1 MMDLNELIGMKLE
14 ELEVLYYKTFDEMVP
29 TGFYESYSKEDIIDA
44 IMSNQPLKEINDE
57 GVEK

>member
-1 MMDLNELIGMKLE
+1 MMDLNELIMMKPEQLE
-14 ELEVLYYKTFDEMVP
+14 ILYYKTFNEMVP
-29 TGFYESYSKEDIIDA
+29 AGFYESYSKEDIIDA